1 MAETRT
7 FYCLR
12 CGHHFPLAYDPKVV
26 VERTC
31 PKCGSN
37 SVRLAPAAPPPAP
50 ASKGPAQKAP
60 AQKGPAQKA
69 PAQKAPAQK
78 GGAHG

>member
-7 FYCLR
+7 FYCMR

-26 VERTC
+26 VERSC

-37 SVRLAPAAPPPAP
+37 SVRLAPAAPPA
-50 ASKGPAQKAP
+50 A
-60 AQKGPAQKA
+60 AQKGPARTG

-78 GGAHG
+78 GGAQHG